1 MKENNINYFIGE
13 HCETT
18 ATGTLLKFINIELSE
33 PMLFGIGE
41 GLGYI
46 YWDMKNMA
54 FPFLGGRIKPD
65 YLKKNMALPG
75 LGGHIKPD

>member
-46 YWDMKNMA
+46 Y
-54 FPFLGGRIKPD
+54 
-65 YLKKNMALPG
+65 
-75 LGGHIKPD
+75 

>member
-1 MKENNINYFIGE
+1 MLNIICQNDRIEMKENNINYLTGE

-41 GLGYI
+41 GLG
-46 YWDMKNMA
+46 
-54 FPFLGGRIKPD
+54 
-65 YLKKNMALPG
+65 
-75 LGGHIKPD
+75 